1 MVQLTEPRALV
12 EVKEVKKYFP
22 IKGGLLQRPVAWV
35 RAVDG
40 VDLTVRQGVSTG
52 LVGESGC
59 GKSTLVR
66 VILRV
71 YPATEGRIRFLG
83 QDIAGCP
90 EAKLSFVRRNAQ
102 MVFQDPYWS
111 LNPRMTVG
119 DVVAEPLTVHTRL
132 SRAEI
137 GERVKGTLKMMR
149 LSPADTQRYPHEFS
163 GGQRQ
168 RIAIARAL
176 VLRPA
181 LLILDEPTSAID
193 VLAQAQIL
201 NLLRSLQAEINLT
214 YLTVSHDLAV
224 VSHLCKAVAVMY
236 LGKVVEYGPTEDV
249 FKTPLHPY
257 TRALISAIPEFDSL
271 DKRERVVL
279 TGSVPSAIKPP
290 SGCRFH
296 TRCPEADKACA
307 GREPETIEAAP
318 GHTVACIKVAKPP
331 AGRAHTRQ

>member
-1 MVQLTEPRALV
+1 MVQLTGQRVLIEATR
-12 EVKEVKKYFP
+12 VKKYFP

-40 VDLTVRQGVSTG
+40 VDLIVRQGVSTG

-66 VILRV
+66 VVLRV
-71 YPATEGRIRFLG
+71 YPATEGSIRFLG
-83 QDIAGCP
+83 QDVVGCP
-90 EAKLSFVRRNAQ
+90 EGKLSFVRRNAQ

-111 LNPRMTVG
+111 LNPRMTIG

-132 SRAEI
+132 SRVEI
-137 GERVKGTLKMMR
+137 GEQVKEALEMMR
-149 LSPADTQRYPHEFS
+149 LSSADAQRYPHEFS

-181 LLILDEPTSAID
+181 LIILDEPTSAID

-201 NLLRSLQAEINLT
+201 NLLRSLQKEINLT

-236 LGKVVEYGPTEDV
+236 LGKVVEYGPTKEV
-249 FKTPLHPY
+249 FETPLHPY
-257 TRALISAIPEFDSL
+257 TRALISAIPEFDSVN
-271 DKRERVVL
+271 KRQRVVL

-296 TRCPEADKACA
+296 TRCPEAEEGCA
-307 GREPETIEAAP
+307 EREPQTVEAAP
-318 GHTVACIKVAKPP
+318 GHTVACFKVATP
-331 AGRAHTRQ
+331 GRVH